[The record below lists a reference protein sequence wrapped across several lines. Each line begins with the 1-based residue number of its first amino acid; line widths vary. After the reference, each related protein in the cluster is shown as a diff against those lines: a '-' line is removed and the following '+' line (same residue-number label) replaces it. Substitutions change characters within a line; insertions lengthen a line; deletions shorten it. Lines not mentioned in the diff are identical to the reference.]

1 MTAPRTI
8 ETDVLVV
15 GAGVAGVGAA
25 VGAAREGART
35 LLLGEEDVPGGVVV
49 AGLHRSMCG
58 LFGSG
63 PTGPDQTL
71 NDGVTRDLV
80 RLLRGKDERARPE
93 KMGRVYVLPLQTDLL
108 VEALEEI
115 LAATPSLQ
123 VRFGTRVTE
132 ANRDGAR
139 LIGVDAQDSTGAP
152 LQVAFSS
159 LVDCTG
165 HAAVI
170 RLADTPTQETAPSE
184 LQLAGQSILL
194 GGVRD
199 PEDLLPIR
207 VPYEL
212 AQASRGGEIPRH
224 LRFTQFVPGAQPRT
238 GIVKLSVPP
247 VGDGRE
253 VRAREEAEQ
262 VLDLL
267 RDRLEEL
274 REARVLRR
282 SPRVVD
288 REGDR
293 IRGAYTLTDD
303 DVLSARKF
311 QDGVVKNAWPIELWD
326 GARGPRY
333 EYLPDGEHYEI
344 PLRCLKVAALENA
357 WAAGRCISATHRAHA
372 STRASGTCLAL
383 GEKAGQHA
391 ARER

>member
-1 MTAPRTI
+1 MTAARSI

-35 LLLGEEDVPGGVVV
+35 LLVGEEEVPGGVVV

-63 PTGPDQTL
+63 PTGADQTL

-80 RLLRGKDERARPE
+80 QLLREKDERSRPE

-115 LAATPSLQ
+115 LAATSALR
-123 VRFGTRVTE
+123 VRLGTRVTE
-132 ANRDGAR
+132 ASRTGDR
-139 LIGVDAQDSTGAP
+139 LVRVDAQDAAGET
-152 LQVAFSS
+152 LRITFSS

-165 HAAVI
+165 HAGVI
-170 RLADTPTQETAPSE
+170 RLAGAPTEETAANE

-199 PEDLLPIR
+199 PGDVLPIR

-224 LRFTQFVPGAQPRT
+224 LRFTQFVPGAQPGT

-247 VGDGRE
+247 VGESRE
-253 VRAREEAEQ
+253 VRAREEADR
-262 VLDLL
+262 VVDLL
-267 RDRLEEL
+267 RTRLEEL

-311 QDGVVKNAWPIELWD
+311 HDGVVKNAWPIELWD
-326 GARGPRY
+326 GSRGPRY
-333 EYLPDGEHYEI
+333 EYVPDGDHYEI

-372 STRASGTCLAL
+372 STRASGTCLVL
-383 GEKAGQHA
+383 GEKAGHHA
-391 ARER
+391 ACER